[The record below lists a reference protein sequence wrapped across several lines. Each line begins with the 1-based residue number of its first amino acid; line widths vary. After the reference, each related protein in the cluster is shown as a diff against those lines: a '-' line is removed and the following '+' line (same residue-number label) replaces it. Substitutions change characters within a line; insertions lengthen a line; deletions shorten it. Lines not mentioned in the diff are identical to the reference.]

1 MPHTATSQEVS
12 KSFGRFGRQALQ
24 APLTITHHG
33 RDSLV
38 LLSHAEYERLKRR
51 DRQVLTFDDF
61 NDEDRAAVAA
71 MQPPPEAEAFN
82 GEVETDG

>member
-1 MPHTATSQEVS
+1 MTQIATSQEVS

-51 DRQVLTFDDF
+51 DREVLTLADF
-61 NDEDRAAVAA
+61 TDEDRAAVAA
-71 MQPPPEAEAFN
+71 ARAPEASHAFDH
-82 GEVETDG
+82 EVETDG

>member
-1 MPHTATSQEVS
+1 MPQIATSEEVS
-12 KSFGRFGRQALQ
+12 RSFGRFGRQALQ

-51 DRQVLTFDDF
+51 DREVMTIDQVPRNVRD
-61 NDEDRAAVAA
+61 AVAA
-71 MQPPPEAEAFN
+71 AQWGKPAPDAADEA
-82 GEVETDG
+82 GE